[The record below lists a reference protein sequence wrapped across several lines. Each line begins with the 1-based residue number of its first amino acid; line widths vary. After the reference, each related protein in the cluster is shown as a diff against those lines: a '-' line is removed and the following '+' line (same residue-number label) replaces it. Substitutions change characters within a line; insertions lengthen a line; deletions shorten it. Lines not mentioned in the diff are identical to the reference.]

1 MTSDLPSIKPKDGF
15 DTIGAY
21 LETFWSIMDL
31 TKTDKLPSASR
42 TLIKSIKWPMI
53 GSVVANLFLLFFTYS
68 VPVFLGQIVDV
79 LQGNPVPMLLTN
91 DPIGLAFI
99 LFGLQ
104 MGTAIAMSVLETLNR
119 RIEQNM
125 QLLMVN
131 AIYSKSFRISP
142 KLQEKYDPGNIMT
155 MIEADMM
162 LLLHFSSCW
171 NSIWTGPANVII
183 TIVLLTRAL
192 GVATLGG
199 VAILIFS
206 LLISSATGGV
216 VGNQFKRWLEATDL
230 RTGKLREILMGI
242 KVIKFLGLEEF
253 YLQQLQALRKSQ
265 FRLLLHGLNI
275 VNVPM
280 AFISMVPSF
289 MPVIAFGTLT
299 ALGLPFNASIVF
311 QAILLFSYLMAP
323 LRDIENLLR
332 IGPMAAAGWKRVNA
346 YLLSEETRPD
356 DKPVRIQD
364 PHKPAIVL
372 KDAVW
377 SYETIPKEDKPEKS
391 NAKVEKSK
399 ESGVQVL
406 KVSNETLTDT
416 NAFKLEDL
424 TMDIQKGSLVGVVG
438 AVGSGKTTLL
448 SGLIGQVRKTAGE
461 AIVNGSLAYC
471 SQTPWIVAG
480 SVERNITFDAPV
492 DEERLDKVIKAS
504 SLMSD
509 LNKLKDGIK
518 TEIGENGVN
527 LSGGQKARVALA
539 RALYRDAD
547 IYLMDD
553 PVAALDAQ
561 VGRQVFTRAIKQEL
575 KDKTVLFVTH
585 QLQFLQEMDQ
595 IIVLDEGKV
604 SEFGSF
610 EELKS
615 KNGVFTK
622 LMEGYAHEEHDHQE
636 QDEEKEEKKEDVS
649 KFMDD
654 EERRRGHVESKIV
667 WNYFKRMGPFH
678 ISNILI
684 VFLAFMACGIASPF
698 WLTIWSAK
706 VVEDPSLNQQ
716 SYFNVYAIIESTSI
730 FYTTMYGPMAVS
742 LKMEDEAIT
751 KVMHSPMHFF
761 DSNPVGRVINRLTSD
776 VQDLDL
782 EIGGI
787 LLNGG
792 FAFTQILITIVLICQ
807 SNLYLLILM
816 FALCV
821 ILYFIFQF
829 YQPSNRELKR
839 MISLK
844 RSPYMAHI
852 SETLSGTATLKAYGL
867 EQESLK
873 QLGKHMN
880 AFVGTEFLHKSL
892 GIWLNLRLSAMASLV
907 TLVVVLLAAISNK
920 TGNAQLGAQVG
931 LSITFSLKLT
941 KLWNTFISQ
950 LGSAEAAFN
959 AVERLDHYCNNLEL
973 EAPHHLPDDDRL
985 EKWPT
990 HGKVEFQDLQV
1001 AYPSRPD
1008 HLVIKN
1014 LSMTVQPGEKIGVVG
1029 RTGSGKSTLMTALF
1043 RVVEPHSGTVLIDGK
1058 DIRKLGLHTL
1068 RSRMQMIPQEP
1079 VLFSG
1084 TVRSN
1089 LDLESKFTDEQLWDA
1104 LDLVGLKGY
1113 VESQNEKLEMPVSSG
1128 GENISAGQRQLICLA
1143 RAILQQPKIMVMDE
1157 ATAAVDQESNKLIQE
1172 AIKTQFKHTTVIAI
1186 AHRLN
1191 TIAGYDRVLVLQDGE
1206 VAEFDRPHLLLQN
1219 PDSLFTQLTDAS
1231 GPSNAQIIRDIALE
1245 KYKSLV

>member
-1 MTSDLPSIKPKDGF
+1 MILSLLANVLLGPVIAKQFGAWFGASDKRTKMLREVFMGMRMIKF
-15 DTIGAY
+15 
-21 LETFWSIMDL
+21 
-31 TKTDKLPSASR
+31 
-42 TLIKSIKWPMI
+42 
-53 GSVVANLFLLFFTYS
+53 
-68 VPVFLGQIVDV
+68 
-79 LQGNPVPMLLTN
+79 
-91 DPIGLAFI
+91 
-99 LFGLQ
+99 FGLEAHFEKVLASYRKVH
-104 MGTAIAMSVLETLNR
+104 MDAIKK
-119 RIEQNM
+119 
-125 QLLMVN
+125 
-131 AIYSKSFRISP
+131 IY
-142 KLQEKYDPGNIMT
+142 L
-155 MIEADMM
+155 
-162 LLLHFSSCW
+162 
-171 NSIWTGPANVII
+171 
-183 TIVLLTRAL
+183 
-192 GVATLGG
+192 TLG
-199 VAILIFS
+199 FS
-206 LLISSATGGV
+206 QSLSELAP
-216 VGNQFKRWLEATDL
+216 
-230 RTGKLREILMGI
+230 
-242 KVIKFLGLEEF
+242 
-253 YLQQLQALRKSQ
+253 AL
-265 FRLLLHGLNI
+265 
-275 VNVPM
+275 
-280 AFISMVPSF
+280 
-289 MPVIAFGTLT
+289 MPVIAFAVFSSTG
-299 ALGLPFNASIVF
+299 SF
-311 QAILLFSYLMAP
+311 QASAIFPALLLFGMISEP
-323 LRDIENLLR
+323 LAEMEQFMR
-332 IGPMAAAGWKRVNA
+332 IIGSGFASWKRVNEFLEA
-346 YLLSEETRPD
+346 KEIAPSEV
-356 DKPVRIQD
+356 PVKTQEVVA
-364 PHKPAIVL
+364 PALRLTNVT
-372 KDAVW
+372 W
-377 SYETIPKEDKPEKS
+377 QYEVAPKEEDKKNKKNKKDKKEEEE
-391 NAKVEKSK
+391 VEAS
-399 ESGVQVL
+399 
-406 KVSNETLTDT
+406 DP
-416 NAFKLEDL
+416 FKLEDL

-492 DEERLDKVIKAS
+492 DEERLDRVVKAS

-654 EERRRGHVESKIV
+654 EERRKGSVEKNQYIMYLKS
-667 WNYFKRMGPFH
+667 MGLPSM
-678 ISNILI
+678 IALVVICILY
-684 VFLAFMACGIASPF
+684 LGLRIAAPY
-698 WLTIWSAK
+698 WLTLWTAA
-706 VVEDPSLNQQ
+706 VVENPSQGTFYL
-716 SYFNVYAIIESTSI
+716 II
-730 FYTTMYGPMAVS
+730 YTTMGLLTTFATLGLFVITVVGALGSSIAYERG
-742 LKMEDEAIT
+742 AIHGLL
-751 KVMHSPMHFF
+751 HSPMSFF
-761 DSNPVGRVINRLTSD
+761 DTQPLGRIINRLTND
-776 VQDLDL
+776 VMELDITL
-782 EIGGI
+782 GGM
-787 LLNGG
+787 LLGASINLME
-792 FAFTQILITIVLICQ
+792 LIATVVLVSI
-807 SNLYLLILM
+807 SNAYILILM
-816 FALCV
+816 AFV
-821 ILYFIFQF
+821 IGILYVIFIY
-829 YQPSNRELKR
+829 YQPSNRELTRLNSIK
-839 MISLK
+839 K
-844 RSPYMAHI
+844 SPYVAHI
-852 SETLSGTATLKAYGL
+852 SESLTGMSTLIAFGL
-867 EQESLK
+867 QEESTKRFRDLIDE
-873 QLGKHMN
+873 
-880 AFVGTEFLHKSL
+880 AIIPEFLKVSIS
-892 GIWLNLRLSAMASLV
+892 IWLNLRLGLVSSLV
-907 TLVVVLLAAISNK
+907 TLGVVLLAAFSHNS
-920 TGNAQLGAQVG
+920 GNLALGATVG
-931 LSITFSLKLT
+931 LAITYSVQLTQKLVFFVV
-941 KLWNTFISQ
+941 LVGN
-950 LGSAEAAFN
+950 LEASFN
-959 AVERLDHYCNNLEL
+959 AVERLDHYCNDLEL

-1231 GPSNAQIIRDIALE
+1231 GPSNAQIIRDIARSHYLTLSE
-1245 KYKSLV
+1245 Q